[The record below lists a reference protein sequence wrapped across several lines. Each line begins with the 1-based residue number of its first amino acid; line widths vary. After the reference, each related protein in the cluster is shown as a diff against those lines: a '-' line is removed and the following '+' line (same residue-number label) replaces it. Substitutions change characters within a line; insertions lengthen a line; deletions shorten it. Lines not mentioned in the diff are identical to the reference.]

1 MINESDRRSYDPM
14 EGSVTNASADN
25 TTAPRTD
32 DETAAMRA
40 VMVNEL
46 RKLDAITSE
55 PVAAA
60 FTAVPRHAFAPDEPL
75 EKVYDANRALV
86 IKRGQDGT
94 ALSSLSA
101 AHIQAV
107 MLEQAAI
114 EPGMRVLE
122 VGSGGFNAALLAE
135 LVGKDGT
142 VVSVDIDA
150 EIVERARVCLVAA
163 GYGQVEVVLGD
174 AEGGVVTHAPYD
186 RIVVTAGA
194 WDIPS
199 AWREQLSERGRIVV
213 PLRMRG
219 LTRSIAFDRDGEGLV
234 SDSYRLCG
242 FVPMQGAGSYSE
254 RLVRVDDGI
263 ALRVDDQQQDFDIKA
278 LAAAVRTPRLELWS
292 GAAFDLPDE
301 LELFL
306 AGSSPEMVM
315 LHGSK
320 DVVDQGFLALSV
332 TRGVPAL
339 VDGGSIAY
347 RTKRQNATGGFESG
361 VFAHGPDAQAVAER
375 YADLLR
381 RWASD
386 HRRRG
391 AARLRYRPM
400 PAGTAQ
406 PAPGVIAKRLGA
418 VEISWS

>member
-1 MINESDRRSYDPM
+1 M
-14 EGSVTNASADN
+14 TNTSADIA
-25 TTAPRTD
+25 TASSTD
-32 DETAAMRA
+32 DEAVALRAAM
-40 VMVNEL
+40 VKEL
-46 RKLDAITSE
+46 RNLGAIASE

-60 FTAVPRHAFAPDEPL
+60 FTAVPRHVFAVDEPL
-75 EKVYDANRALV
+75 EKVYDADRALV
-86 IKRGQDGT
+86 IKRDQDGT

-107 MLEQAAI
+107 MLEQAGI

-135 LVGKDGT
+135 LVGEDGT

-150 EIVERARVCLVAA
+150 EIVERARTCLAAA
-163 GYGQVEVVLGD
+163 GYGHVEVVLGD
-174 AEGGVVTHAPYD
+174 ADEGVVTHAPYD

-194 WDIPS
+194 WDIPA
-199 AWREQLSERGRIVV
+199 AWREQLSGRGRIVV

-219 LTRSIAFDRDGEGLV
+219 LTRSTAFDQDGQGLV

-242 FVPMQGAGSYSE
+242 FVPMQGTGAYTE

-263 ALRVDDQQQDFDIKA
+263 ALRVDDQPQDLDTEA
-278 LAAAVRTPRLELWS
+278 LAAAARTPQLELWS

-306 AGSSPEMVM
+306 ATSTPEMVM
-315 LHGSK
+315 LHGSQ
-320 DVVDQGFLALSV
+320 DVVDHGHLALSV

-339 VDGGSIAY
+339 VDGGSFAY
-347 RTKRQNATGGFESG
+347 RTKRRNAATGGFESG
-361 VFAHGPDAQAVAER
+361 VFAHGPAAQAVAER
-375 YADLLR
+375 YAELLR
-381 RWASD
+381 RWASN

-400 PAGTAQ
+400 PAGTAE

-418 VEISWS
+418 IEISWL